1 MEKRVCT
8 RCLLR
13 DMIEAGDSMEMIE
26 KYRAAIKE
34 ADRVTE
40 EIYESRLSVCQDC
53 EKLNAGTCMACGCY
67 VELRA
72 AAAVSRCRRRSG
84 SAAAVSAARRSG
96 SRRTAVVGET

>member
-1 MEKRVCT
+1 MCT

-72 AAAVSRCRRRSG
+72 AARR
-84 SAAAVSAARRSG
+84 V
-96 SRRTAVVGET
+96 TVPEEEVVVPQLYPQPEEAVVDAQP

>member
-1 MEKRVCT
+1 MMEKRVCT

-13 DMIEAGDSMEMIE
+13 DRIEAGDSMEMIE

-72 AAAVSRCRRRSG
+72 AAAVSRCPKKKW
-84 SAAAVSAARRSG
+84 
-96 SRRTAVVGET
+96 

>member
-1 MEKRVCT
+1 MMEKRVCT

-40 EIYESRLSVCQDC
+40 EIYEMQTLGLSG
-53 EKLNAGTCMACGCY
+53 LM
-67 VELRA
+67 
-72 AAAVSRCRRRSG
+72 RS
-84 SAAAVSAARRSG
+84 
-96 SRRTAVVGET
+96 

>member
-1 MEKRVCT
+1 MRYGDESVYALSASGYDRG
-8 RCLLR
+8 
-13 DMIEAGDSMEMIE
+13 GDSMEMIE

-40 EIYESRLSVCQDC
+40 EVYESRLAVCQDC

-72 AAAVSRCRRRSG
+72 VAAVSRCPKKKW
-84 SAAAVSAARRSG
+84 
-96 SRRTAVVGET
+96 

>member
-1 MEKRVCT
+1 MCT

-26 KYRAAIKE
+26 KYRAAIKA

-40 EIYESRLSVCQDC
+40 EVYESRLAVCQDC
-53 EKLNAGTCMACGCY
+53 EKLNVGTCMACGCY

-72 AAAVSRCRRRSG
+72 VAAVSRCPKKKW
-84 SAAAVSAARRSG
+84 
-96 SRRTAVVGET
+96 

>member
-1 MEKRVCT
+1 MCT

-40 EIYESRLSVCQDC
+40 DTYQLLISST
-53 EKLNAGTCMACGCY
+53 K
-67 VELRA
+67 
-72 AAAVSRCRRRSG
+72 S
-84 SAAAVSAARRSG
+84 
-96 SRRTAVVGET
+96 

>member
-1 MEKRVCT
+1 MMEKRVCT

-53 EKLNAGTCMACGCY
+53 
-67 VELRA
+67 
-72 AAAVSRCRRRSG
+72 
-84 SAAAVSAARRSG
+84 
-96 SRRTAVVGET
+96 

>member
-40 EIYESRLSVCQDC
+40 EIYESRLS
-53 EKLNAGTCMACGCY
+53 
-67 VELRA
+67 A
-72 AAAVSRCRRRSG
+72 AMWSCAQWQPCHGARRRSG

>member
-1 MEKRVCT
+1 METRVCT

-40 EIYESRLSVCQDC
+40 EVYESRLAVCQDC
-53 EKLNAGTCMACGCY
+53 EKLKAGPCRACGWY
-67 VELRA
+67 VDRRA
-72 AAAVSRCRRRSG
+72 AAAVSRCPKKKW
-84 SAAAVSAARRSG
+84 
-96 SRRTAVVGET
+96 

>member
-1 MEKRVCT
+1 MCT

-53 EKLNAGTCMACGCY
+53 EKLNAGTCMA
-67 VELRA
+67 R
-72 AAAVSRCRRRSG
+72 SR
-84 SAAAVSAARRSG
+84 
-96 SRRTAVVGET
+96 SRVTVPEEEVVVPQLYPQPEEAVVDAQP

>member
-1 MEKRVCT
+1 METRVCT

-40 EIYESRLSVCQDC
+40 EVYESRLAVCQDC
-53 EKLNAGTCMACGCY
+53 EKLNAGTCICLLY
-67 VELRA
+67 TSPSPRDSTS
-72 AAAVSRCRRRSG
+72 SRMPS
-84 SAAAVSAARRSG
+84 SA
-96 SRRTAVVGET
+96 

>member
-1 MEKRVCT
+1 METRVCT

-26 KYRAAIKE
+26 KYRAAIKA

-40 EIYESRLSVCQDC
+40 EVYESRLAVCRDC

-72 AAAVSRCRRRSG
+72 VTSDMLPRQITGRKTWYLKRWQLIIRPLIG
-84 SAAAVSAARRSG
+84 IIR
-96 SRRTAVVGET
+96 